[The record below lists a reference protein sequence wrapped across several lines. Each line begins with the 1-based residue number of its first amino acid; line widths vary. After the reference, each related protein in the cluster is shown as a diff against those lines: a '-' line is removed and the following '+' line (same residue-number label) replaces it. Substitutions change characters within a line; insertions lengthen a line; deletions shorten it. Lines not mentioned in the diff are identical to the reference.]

1 MLEILEKIIS
11 ILTTDAGVLSY
22 IPATNIYVG
31 PVDVLVETQSE
42 LPYPQINIHVS
53 SETQRSN
60 PLNTRDTQIQLDIWS
75 RNSQMEIEQI
85 YEAMIEALKYQ
96 ITNQDTAHIFWSRLN
111 GATDFYEADRRIWHR
126 AVIFTFWSM
135 KPNN

>member
-11 ILTTDAGVLSY
+11 ILTNDADVLAV
-22 IPATNIYVG
+22 IPAANIFVG
-31 PVDVLVETQSE
+31 PVDVAFDKQSE

-53 SETQRSN
+53 SEVQRSN

-96 ITNQDTAHIFWSRLN
+96 LTDQDTAHIFWSRLN
-111 GATDFYEADRRIWHR
+111 GATDFYESDRRIWHR
-126 AVIFTFWSM
+126 AVIFSFWSV
-135 KPNN
+135 KPNE